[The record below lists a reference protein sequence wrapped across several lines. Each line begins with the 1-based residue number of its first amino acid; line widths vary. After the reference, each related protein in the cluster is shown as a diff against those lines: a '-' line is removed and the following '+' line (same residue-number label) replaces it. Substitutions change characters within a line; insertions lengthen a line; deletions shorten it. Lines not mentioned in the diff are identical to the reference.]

1 MRRRNAKT
9 NSIRRNSRVAKK
21 KPIVKR
27 GLGDWFGGAY
37 RWLNLSMFVHNNFDE
52 IKMLWENFFS

>member
-1 MRRRNAKT
+1 MHKNAKT

-21 KPIVKR
+21 KPIIKR
-27 GLGDWFGGAY
+27 GLVDRFSDAY

-52 IKMLWENFFS
+52 LKTFIENFFS